1 MAAARGALS
10 WQQALLILAMALPAG
25 FELAE
30 ARPISFS
37 MSHSG
42 ETPVQRRMGE
52 EHPGKLKTRRA
63 MMVDGHSVD
72 WVQFMPADA
81 AMVPKPWPVIV
92 FLHGGSVNILPGGR
106 MANLRNHALV
116 HYAGSVRP
124 ESFPFALVAPLSPKP
139 RKEFTGRQPADVVAA
154 LVKEVLRE
162 YSDAFDS
169 RRVYLTGLSLGGF
182 GTFSVLSHHPELF
195 AAAVPVSGGCW
206 HSECNVLATR
216 NLPGKPMWI
225 FAGTN
230 DKIVKQTVPLSDLMA
245 WKTCAGTPA
254 CDSKQFLDTRASYE
268 KGKGKPDAIEAGGG
282 PQTWAIPG
290 TAILYDRRAMP
301 SKDPTRSLSF
311 PMPGHVAWMESYYD
325 LKHYPGGAGRAP
337 PMYEWLLRHSLSNPS
352 NITAPTV

>member
-63 MMVDGHSVD
+63 MVDGHSVD

-139 RKEFTGRQPADVVAA
+139 RKEFT
-154 LVKEVLRE
+154 
-162 YSDAFDS
+162 
-169 RRVYLTGLSLGGF
+169 LSLI
-182 GTFSVLSHHPELF
+182 H
-195 AAAVPVSGGCW
+195 
-206 HSECNVLATR
+206 
-216 NLPGKPMWI
+216 I
-225 FAGTN
+225 
-230 DKIVKQTVPLSDLMA
+230 
-245 WKTCAGTPA
+245 
-254 CDSKQFLDTRASYE
+254 
-268 KGKGKPDAIEAGGG
+268 
-282 PQTWAIPG
+282 
-290 TAILYDRRAMP
+290 
-301 SKDPTRSLSF
+301 
-311 PMPGHVAWMESYYD
+311 
-325 LKHYPGGAGRAP
+325 
-337 PMYEWLLRHSLSNPS
+337 
-352 NITAPTV
+352 